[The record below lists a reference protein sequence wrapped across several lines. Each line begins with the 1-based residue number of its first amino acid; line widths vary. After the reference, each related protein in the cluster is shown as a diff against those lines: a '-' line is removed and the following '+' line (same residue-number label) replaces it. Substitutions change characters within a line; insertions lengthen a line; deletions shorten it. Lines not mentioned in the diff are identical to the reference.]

1 MLLVIRHKLPADM
14 LVAAE
19 YIAGSDVS
27 QYTKVK
33 IVGVITVE
41 IANLLSAL
49 AFAPLKK
56 VTLSTC
62 SFEPGAFEIILHI
75 LGDSVKTLV
84 LDHCDTTNITD
95 ELCKIINHPTLN
107 KIYIR
112 GTDLSDDVVNVIS
125 TFYQVV
131 V

>member
-1 MLLVIRHKLPADM
+1 MLLVLRHKLPADM
-14 LVAAE
+14 LAAAE
-19 YIAGSDVS
+19 YIASSDVS

-62 SFEPGAFEIILHI
+62 AFQPNAFEVILHI
-75 LGDSVKTLV
+75 LGNSVETLV
-84 LDHCDTTNITD
+84 LDYCDTTNITD
-95 ELCKIINHPTLN
+95 ELCKILYHPKLKT
-107 KIYIR
+107 IDIR
-112 GTDLSDDVVNVIS
+112 GTHLSDNVVEIIS
-125 TFYQVV
+125 HYFTIIQ
-131 V
+131 